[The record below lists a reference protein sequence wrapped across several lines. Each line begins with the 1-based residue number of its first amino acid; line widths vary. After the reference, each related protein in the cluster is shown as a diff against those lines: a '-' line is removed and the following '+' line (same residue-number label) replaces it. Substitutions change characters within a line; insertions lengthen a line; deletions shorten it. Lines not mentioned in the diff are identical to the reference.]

1 MKQLVLNENFILK
14 ILFFLLLII
23 SFIKI
28 NYGTLFDVDEAIFAQ
43 TSKEMLETGDWI
55 TPHYNGKPRYD
66 KPILIY
72 WLIATNYKIFGI
84 NEFSVRLPSALAG
97 ALLCLV
103 LYTFLKYLKNE
114 IQALYA
120 VISFAFTLY
129 YFVYSYAGVTDM
141 VLILFITLSLFSF
154 YLTLEKNKKFLYG
167 AYAFSA
173 FAFLTKGLIG
183 ILFPFVIPV
192 IYIFFK
198 NLLNKKNL
206 KLTLSESFK
215 ELKIIISVKCLLVF
229 LLISMPWYLAET
241 IIRGKEFIYE
251 FFIKHHFL
259 RYTKVIAGEKSP
271 FYFFIPVLIIGMFPW
286 IAFLFDGLKNF
297 KKDSLY
303 LFSFIWFLFIFIFFS
318 FSETK
323 LPNYILPSIPA
334 ICILISHGMYNL
346 KKNFSR
352 APFILLSIFSLLFI
366 ILFFIIKLKAP
377 QFFPQIE
384 LNWVN
389 FLILIMIAFFLLS
402 IYCIFVKR
410 INYAG
415 LTLLSFIF
423 ILVFTL
429 EVLPCANKIYQGDLY
444 RYSLYVKKNLKNNG
458 ILILYKLHKPS
469 VLFYSGRK
477 ALYIRSPKK
486 MHSFIKNTNTQVIVI
501 LKTKRLKTLGD
512 LKKLNLKIIEKTKE
526 YTLLQKD

>member
-103 LYTFLKYLKNE
+103 LYIFLKYLKNE

-183 ILFPFVIPV
+183 ILFPFAIPV

-251 FFIKHHFL
+251 FFI
-259 RYTKVIAGEKSP
+259 
-271 FYFFIPVLIIGMFPW
+271 
-286 IAFLFDGLKNF
+286 
-297 KKDSLY
+297 
-303 LFSFIWFLFIFIFFS
+303 
-318 FSETK
+318 
-323 LPNYILPSIPA
+323 SIT
-334 ICILISHGMYNL
+334 
-346 KKNFSR
+346 F
-352 APFILLSIFSLLFI
+352 
-366 ILFFIIKLKAP
+366 
-377 QFFPQIE
+377 
-384 LNWVN
+384 
-389 FLILIMIAFFLLS
+389 
-402 IYCIFVKR
+402 
-410 INYAG
+410 
-415 LTLLSFIF
+415 
-423 ILVFTL
+423 
-429 EVLPCANKIYQGDLY
+429 
-444 RYSLYVKKNLKNNG
+444 
-458 ILILYKLHKPS
+458 
-469 VLFYSGRK
+469 
-477 ALYIRSPKK
+477 
-486 MHSFIKNTNTQVIVI
+486 
-501 LKTKRLKTLGD
+501 
-512 LKKLNLKIIEKTKE
+512 
-526 YTLLQKD
+526 